1 MRVFYA
7 HPSGEPPEEILKAKK
22 KVHSLIIDKM
32 IRERGSAPAVKVV
45 AGRDD
50 YKRHWK
56 GDWTLWQ
63 ESVIT
68 RKDAIT
74 GKPVYDAFITKNAT
88 CGRATA
94 NILGAAIVSG
104 RPVFFWDGEDGFV
117 RVKSVAVE
125 DPEDWTDG
133 YRICREPEQM
143 DLFGGREA
151 HG

>member
-7 HPSGEPPEEILKAKK
+7 HSNSESPGDTNKSKK
-22 KVHSLIIDKM
+22 KIQDLIIGRM
-32 IRERGSAPAVKVV
+32 IKEKGSAPAIQVV

-50 YKRHWK
+50 YNRHWK

-63 ESVIT
+63 ESVIV

-74 GKPVYDAFITKNAT
+74 GKPVYDAFITKSAT

-104 RPVFFWDGEDGFV
+104 RPVFFWDGEDLFV
-117 RVKSVAVE
+117 RVKSIAVE
-125 DPEDWTDG
+125 DPDNWADG
-133 YRICREPEQM
+133 YRVCRESEQM
-143 DLFGGREA
+143 PLFRGKEQYV
-151 HG
+151 